1 MPIHDWT
8 RVSAGTF
15 HHFHTSWMPEISNA
29 LNNGVLPP
37 PYYAMAEQ
45 IAGPFGPDVLTLEAA
60 SEDGA
65 GEPGANGANQP
76 GSSSGPVALVTAAP
90 KVRFTAETEMDEYV
104 LKQRTLV
111 IRHSSDD
118 RIVALVEI
126 VSPGNKASRHAL
138 RSFVEKVAE
147 ALYRGYHLLILDLQ
161 PPGPR
166 DPQGIHGAIWSEISD
181 DRFRAPADR
190 PLTLAAYASGRVK
203 RAYVEPVA
211 VGEALPAMPLF
222 LEPEGYVNVP
232 LEATYQA
239 AYRGVPWR
247 WRRVLEQS

>member
-8 RVSAGTF
+8 RVPAGTF
-15 HHFHTSWMPEISNA
+15 HDFHVAWMSEIRTA
-29 LNNGVLPP
+29 LNNGILPP

-45 IAGPFGPDVLTLEAA
+45 IAGPFGPDVLALEAA
-60 SEDGA
+60 GADGA
-65 GEPGANGANQP
+65 GEPGGNDANRP
-76 GSSSGPVALVTAAP
+76 GPSSAPIALATAAP
-90 KVRFTAETEMDEYV
+90 KVRFTAETEMDEYA

-118 RIVALVEI
+118 RIIALVEI
-126 VSPGNKASRHAL
+126 VSPGNKASRHAI
-138 RSFVEKVAE
+138 RSFVEKAAE
-147 ALYRGYHLLILDLQ
+147 ALYRGYHLLVLDLH

-166 DPQGIHGAIWSEISD
+166 DPQGIHGAIWAEVGD

-190 PLTLAAYASGRVK
+190 QLTLAAYASGRLK
-203 RAYVEPVA
+203 RAFVEPVA
-211 VGEALPAMPLF
+211 VGEALPDMPLF
-222 LEPEGYVNVP
+222 LEPEAYVNVP

-247 WRRVLEQS
+247 WRRVLEQP